1 MYCILVGSLHEEGVV
16 VASDGSVVLSAAVG
30 ELAALSQR
38 RNVTQS
44 EFVFETQAP
53 NGLQWACVIYIG
65 HEDDS
70 DEENSVAQALT

>member
-53 NGLQWACVIYIG
+53 NGF
-65 HEDDS
+65 
-70 DEENSVAQALT
+70 